1 MALTR
6 WNPFGSDDDEMTRRR
21 GRRGSRE
28 PYNQL
33 QREMNRLFED
43 FLDQTSMIQ
52 QRRGTSSSPSS
63 QTSRQFT
70 PRIDVSEDDESLTI
84 SAELP
89 GMTKDD
95 IELYCDNDSVTLQ
108 GEKFHEETDE
118 NEGYHRTERSYGHF
132 KRRIPFTADVD
143 PDNAKAK
150 FDDGVLT
157 VRFPK
162 SGEAKG
168 KRLEID

>member
-21 GRRGSRE
+21 GRRGSRAPFNE
-28 PYNQL
+28 L

-43 FLDQTSMIQ
+43 FFDRTSMM
-52 QRRGTSSSPSS
+52 QRRGTSSSPTP
-63 QTSRQFT
+63 QTSQQFT
-70 PRIDVSEDDESLTI
+70 PRIDVSEDEESLTI

-89 GMTKDD
+89 GMTKED
-95 IELYCDNDSVTLQ
+95 IELYCDNESVTLQ
-108 GEKFHEETDE
+108 GEKSHEETDE
-118 NEGYHRTERSYGHF
+118 SEGYHRTERSYGYF
-132 KRRIPFTADVD
+132 KRRIPFPAGVD

-150 FDDGVLT
+150 FDEGVLT

-162 SGEAKG
+162 TGEAEG
-168 KRLEID
+168 KRLEIE

>member
-6 WNPFGSDDDEMTRRR
+6 WNPFGSNDDEMTRRR
-21 GRRGSRE
+21 GQRGSRAPFGE
-28 PYNQL
+28 L

-43 FLDQTSMIQ
+43 FLDQGSMM
-52 QRRGTSSSPSS
+52 QRRAAGSSPTTRNS
-63 QTSRQFT
+63 QQFT

-89 GMTKDD
+89 GMSKDD
-95 IELYCDNDSVTLQ
+95 IELYCDSESVTLR
-108 GEKFHEETDE
+108 GEKSHEESDE
-118 NEGYHRTERSYGHF
+118 GEGYHRTERSYGYF
-132 KRRIPFTADVD
+132 ERRIPFPTGID
-143 PDNAKAK
+143 PDNARAK

-162 SGEAKG
+162 TGESEG
-168 KRLEID
+168 KRLEIE